1 MPGNLTLPR
10 VSIFSSRSNRLARM
24 AIGGTIRTDWT
35 GVRTGEL
42 DALELGSDRLD
53 LGKGNGRVNLQIER
67 LDWGIDRLALGK
79 DGFGLETST
88 LVLGN
93 NRIGFEI
100 YRLDLSGDILKLG
113 SDRLGLRSQ
122 RLDLIRDRL
131 DLRSGRLDL
140 LDLGSDRRDFGSNSG
155 SRCCGYSTG
164 CLKDGE

>member
-1 MPGNLTLPR
+1 M
-10 VSIFSSRSNRLARM
+10 
-24 AIGGTIRTDWT
+24 
-35 GVRTGEL
+35 
-42 DALELGSDRLD
+42 GSDRLD

-67 LDWGIDRLALGK
+67 LDWGIDKLALGK

-93 NRIGFEI
+93 DRIGFEI

-131 DLRSGRLDL
+131 DL
-140 LDLGSDRRDFGSNSG
+140 LDLGSERRDFGSNRG